1 MSILPGTYMVTYN
14 VSDPCGNAAVEV
26 TRTVIIHDYPR
37 LETSINGVVVTSNND
52 GDDDVAP
59 PMEVCNEAGNV
70 FFDMFTDLNGVPGD
84 IRVYQTRTLMNVTT
98 PMCDNCAA
106 PIGAF
111 DRCFRYSHPG

>member
-1 MSILPGTYMVTYN
+1 MVTYN

-59 PMEVCNEAGNV
+59 PLICSL
-70 FFDMFTDLNGVPGD
+70 T
-84 IRVYQTRTLMNVTT
+84 
-98 PMCDNCAA
+98 
-106 PIGAF
+106 
-111 DRCFRYSHPG
+111 